1 MSAPTESTAAQPAN
15 SDKDLDSSTST
26 SIVNPVEPPA
36 TSHSKKNEV
45 AGEDEVTKDEA
56 SKEREAK
63 DEDGPRRSPV
73 HTALI
78 MTALCLAVFLAALDS
93 VIITTA
99 LPTMSRDL
107 DASDTEFA
115 WIGSS
120 YLLANAA
127 SSPFWGKVSD
137 IFGRKSILIIAN
149 VVFLVGSIVCALA
162 YDLPMMLAG
171 RTVQGLGGGGL
182 ITLVEIAVGDLFSQR
197 CVTIH
202 PASGFLM
209 FTDVFQGARALLWC
223 RGRCLGH
230 CVRHWPSSRYVLM
243 HPSPRLNKGTDASA
257 GGAFTEKVTW
267 RWCFWSKSFRQL
279 LNMQLALTC
288 RQSIVGLPT

>member
-1 MSAPTESTAAQPAN
+1 MVLKQELRRTIFAPHSETRESASSSPAGIRVQTNTPFPLQTSRFCHLIPLTPFPLLQKSSSAFALRASIQETRTLDLSQPTVSTQLWSMSTPTDPAAAQPAS

-26 SIVNPVEPPA
+26 SFVNHVEPPA
-36 TSHSKKNEV
+36 TSPSEKNGV
-45 AGEDEVTKDEA
+45 PGEDEATKGEA
-56 SKEREAK
+56 TKEEDGK
-63 DEDGPRRSPV
+63 EEDGPSRSPL

-107 DASDTEFA
+107 GASDTEFA

-202 PASGFLM
+202 P
-209 FTDVFQGARALLWC
+209 
-223 RGRCLGH
+223 
-230 CVRHWPSSRYVLM
+230 
-243 HPSPRLNKGTDASA
+243 
-257 GGAFTEKVTW
+257 
-267 RWCFWSKSFRQL
+267 
-279 LNMQLALTC
+279 
-288 RQSIVGLPT
+288 I